1 VSSNGLFNPQ
11 SVTPGNYTF
20 CYTIGSGGC
29 TANDCINV
37 VVNLGCAGDTT
48 TTNET
53 KCPENSVV
61 HNGQTFTNAGTYYF
75 PFTDING
82 CDSTEVFEL
91 TNFNVQNLSQTLNL
105 CEGDSVQVFGAW
117 VYFPDLFEQQEID
130 ANSCEFTRT
139 IIVVGEDCS
148 TLDYNVFVPNTFT
161 PNGDMINDTF
171 EIIVSGGLL
180 EEGYIFNRWGEVIK
194 SFAWDDLTWD
204 GKTKQGLPVVE
215 GVYTYIIYTAPANG
229 NREQKHGFVTVIR

>member
-1 VSSNGLFNPQ
+1 V
-11 SVTPGNYTF
+11 
-20 CYTIGSGGC
+20 
-29 TANDCINV
+29 
-37 VVNLGCAGDTT
+37 
-48 TTNET
+48 
-53 KCPENSVV
+53 
-61 HNGQTFTNAGTYYF
+61 
-75 PFTDING
+75 
-82 CDSTEVFEL
+82 
-91 TNFNVQNLSQTLNL
+91 NL
-105 CEGDSVQVFGAW
+105 CEGDSVQVFGTW